1 MARDGFSNPTH
12 CKVKLTLLTPQSETI
27 PARFYPFLIHK
38 LKIKMKL
45 EAIDREGAALLM
57 PQDEKARRRSNTA
70 PNGKPGIT
78 AEELGQGVTLEQLQA
93 LPVPVLAYQTQ
104 ITIHGQFP
112 EVSPL
117 CAGYKLLTRNANGS
131 LGVRYAG
138 IDAGKKKVIAN
149 ALRVGESPWA
159 ALLDSRG
166 LTLQRRVDNVQDG
179 REMLAAIPSGIYGGA
194 EIMRCVMSGRLYAV
208 VSVGAIRAANLWEV
222 IGYFAPGMT
231 AEILQLK
238 EAEIEAER
246 LERAA
251 KSQEILETLRAKLVA
266 EGAETLPE
274 SFTPGKGDVFRVL
287 LMRFDGRPGLVT
299 YTLAM
304 RGPLLCIV
312 REGAKG
318 RKVEVHHREAWRK
331 AAKEGRIFAPVAVPA

>member
-1 MARDGFSNPTH
+1 
-12 CKVKLTLLTPQSETI
+12 
-27 PARFYPFLIHK
+27 
-38 LKIKMKL
+38 MKL
-45 EAIDREGAALLM
+45 EAIDKEGAALLM
-57 PQDEKARRRSNTA
+57 PQDEKARRRANTA
-70 PNGKPGIT
+70 PNGNPGIT
-78 AEELGQGVTLEQLQA
+78 AEELGQGVTLEQLQS

-112 EVSPL
+112 PVSPL

-138 IDAGKKKVIAN
+138 IDAGKKKIMAN
-149 ALRVGESPWA
+149 ALRVGGSPWA

-166 LTLQRRVDNVQDG
+166 LTLQKHVASVAEG
-179 REMLAAIPSGIYGGA
+179 RGMIAAIPSGIYGGA
-194 EIMRCVMSGRLYAV
+194 GIMRCVMSGRLYAV
-208 VSVGAIRAANLWEV
+208 VSVGAISAANLWEV

-231 AEILQLK
+231 AEKLAEK
-238 EAEIEAER
+238 EAEKEREMEERNAQYAKEREERKARAEAL
-246 LERAA
+246 LE
-251 KSQEILETLRAKLVA
+251 EIRAKLLQ
-266 EGAETLPE
+266 EGAQPLPE

-312 REGAKG
+312 REGEKG
-318 RKVEVHHREAWRK
+318 RKVEDHHREAWRK
-331 AAKEGRIFAPVAVPA
+331 AAKEGRIFAPVAIPA

>member
-1 MARDGFSNPTH
+1 
-12 CKVKLTLLTPQSETI
+12 
-27 PARFYPFLIHK
+27 
-38 LKIKMKL
+38 MKL
-45 EAIDREGAALLM
+45 EAIDKEGAALLM
-57 PQDEKARRRSNTA
+57 PQDEKTRRRSNTA

-138 IDAGKKKVIAN
+138 IDAGKKKTLQRAMRL
-149 ALRVGESPWA
+149 ASSTWC

-166 LTLQRRVDNVQDG
+166 LTLQKHVTSVVEG
-179 REMLAAIPSGIYGGA
+179 RGMIAAIPSGIYGGA
-194 EIMRCVMSGRLYAV
+194 EIMRCVMSGRIYAV

-222 IGYFAPGMT
+222 IAYFAPGMT
-231 AEILQLK
+231 AERLQLQ
-238 EAEIEAER
+238 EAEIEAERLERDEKAKAER

-251 KSQEILETLRAKLVA
+251 KSQEILEALRIKLAAK
-266 EGAETLPE
+266 GAETLPE
-274 SFTPGKGDVFRVL
+274 SFVPMKGDVFRVL
-287 LMRFDGRPGLVT
+287 YMRIDGRPALVT

-312 REGAKG
+312 RDGEKG
-318 RKVEVHHREAWRK
+318 RKVEDHHRASWRK
-331 AAKEGRIFAPVAVPA
+331 AAREGRIYAPVAIPS

>member
-1 MARDGFSNPTH
+1 
-12 CKVKLTLLTPQSETI
+12 
-27 PARFYPFLIHK
+27 
-38 LKIKMKL
+38 MKL
-45 EAIDREGAALLM
+45 EPIDKQGASLLM

-70 PNGKPGIT
+70 PSGKPGIT
-78 AEELGQGVTLEQLQA
+78 AEELAQGVTLEQLQA
-93 LPVPVLAYQTQ
+93 LPVPVFAYQTQ

-112 EVSPL
+112 VVSPL

-138 IDAGKKKVIAN
+138 IDAGKKKTLQHAMRL
-149 ALRVGESPWA
+149 ASSAWG

-166 LTLQRRVDNVQDG
+166 LTLQKHVASVAEG
-179 REMLAAIPSGIYGGA
+179 REIIAAIPPGIYGGA

-208 VSVGAIRAANLWEV
+208 VSVGAIRAANLWDV

-231 AEILQLK
+231 AETLQRK

-246 LERAA
+246 LERDTKA
-251 KSQEILETLRAKLVA
+251 KEERLERAKKSEAILETLRARLVA
-266 EGAETLPE
+266 DGAKTLPE
-274 SFTPGKGDVFRVL
+274 SFTPKKGDVFRVL
-287 LMRFDGRPGLVT
+287 FTRFDGRPALVT

-312 REGAKG
+312 REGEKG
-318 RKVEVHHREAWRK
+318 RKVEEHHRKAWRQ
-331 AAKEGRIFAPVAVPA
+331 AAQEGRIFAPVETPA

>member
-1 MARDGFSNPTH
+1 
-12 CKVKLTLLTPQSETI
+12 
-27 PARFYPFLIHK
+27 
-38 LKIKMKL
+38 MKL
-45 EAIDREGAALLM
+45 EPIDKQGAAILM

-78 AEELGQGVTLEQLQA
+78 AEELSQGVTLEQLQA

-112 EVSPL
+112 PVSPL

-138 IDAGKKKVIAN
+138 IDAGKKK
-149 ALRVGESPWA
+149 ALQRAMSLAHSTWG

-166 LTLQRRVDNVQDG
+166 LTLQKHVASVAEG
-179 REMLAAIPSGIYGGA
+179 RELIAALPSGIYGGA
-194 EIMRCVMSGRLYAV
+194 EIMRCVMSERIYAV
-208 VSVGAIRAANLWEV
+208 VSVGAIRAADLWQV

-231 AEILQLK
+231 AETLQLK
-238 EAEIEAER
+238 EAEIEAERSEREAKAKAER

-251 KSQEILETLRAKLVA
+251 KSQEILEALREKLVA
-266 EGAETLPE
+266 DGAETLPE

-287 LMRFDGRPGLVT
+287 LMRLDGRPGLVT

-312 REGAKG
+312 REGEKG
-318 RKVEVHHREAWRK
+318 RKVEEHHREAWRK
-331 AAKEGRIFAPVAVPA
+331 AAREGRIFAPVAVPA

>member
-1 MARDGFSNPTH
+1 
-12 CKVKLTLLTPQSETI
+12 
-27 PARFYPFLIHK
+27 
-38 LKIKMKL
+38 MKL
-45 EAIDREGAALLM
+45 ETIDKEGAALLM

-78 AEELGQGVTLEQLQA
+78 AEELGQGVTLEQLQS

-112 EVSPL
+112 PVSPL

-138 IDAGKKKVIAN
+138 IDAGKKKTLQRAMRL
-149 ALRVGESPWA
+149 ASSTWG

-166 LTLQRRVDNVQDG
+166 LTLQKHVASVAEG
-179 REMLAAIPSGIYGGA
+179 RGLIAAIPSGIYGGA

-208 VSVGAIRAANLWEV
+208 VSVGAIRAVNLWEV

-246 LERAA
+246 LEREAKAKAERLERAA
-251 KSQEILETLRAKLVA
+251 KSREILETLRAKLVE

-331 AAKEGRIFAPVAVPA
+331 AAKEGRVFAPVAIPA

>member
-1 MARDGFSNPTH
+1 
-12 CKVKLTLLTPQSETI
+12 
-27 PARFYPFLIHK
+27 
-38 LKIKMKL
+38 MKL
-45 EAIDREGAALLM
+45 EAIDKEGAALLM
-57 PQDEKARRRSNTA
+57 PQDEKARRRTNTA

-112 EVSPL
+112 EVSPI

-138 IDAGKKKVIAN
+138 IDAGKKKTLQRAMRLVSSTW
-149 ALRVGESPWA
+149 G

-166 LTLQRRVDNVQDG
+166 LTLQKHVSSVAEG
-179 REMLAAIPSGIYGGA
+179 RGLIAAIPSGIYGGA

-231 AEILQLK
+231 AETLQLK
-238 EAEIEAER
+238 EAELEAER

-251 KSQEILETLRAKLVA
+251 KSQEILEKLREKLVA
-266 EGAETLPE
+266 DGAETLPE

-287 LMRFDGRPGLVT
+287 LMRLDGRPGLVT
-299 YTLAM
+299 YTLAK
-304 RGPLLCIV
+304 RGALLCIV
-312 REGAKG
+312 REGEKG
-318 RKVEVHHREAWRK
+318 RKVEEHHREAWRK
-331 AAKEGRIFAPVAVPA
+331 AAKAGRIFAPVAVPA